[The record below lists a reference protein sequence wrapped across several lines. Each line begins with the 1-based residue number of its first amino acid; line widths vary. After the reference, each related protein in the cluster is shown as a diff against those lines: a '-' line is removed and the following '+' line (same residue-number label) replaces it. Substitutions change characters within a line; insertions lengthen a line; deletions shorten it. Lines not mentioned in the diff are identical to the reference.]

1 MSMKELFMVTLK
13 LVKLFKKL
21 VYSPIKTIPLE
32 LLPSSITQ
40 PPQTSLNLEVYTVTI
55 SSFLEMVLMNQQL
68 MDIPVQ

>member
-21 VYSPIKTIPLE
+21 VYSPIKTIHLE